1 MSYQIR
7 RISNDELNHFST
19 RQEDHF
25 FDRKSAQIRP
35 AKLSQT
41 FSSLANA
48 DGGEIFVGL
57 EDDGTFKGFAS
68 IEDANPTINVAAD
81 VLSQRYYRV
90 EFVTT
95 DDQNRYGALFTIERH
110 PALITSSAGEVYQRH
125 GAHNRRLQGD
135 DLETLKRSKGE
146 VRYELTS
153 TSATLDELENSTTMI
168 SFMIDGK
175 AFAEPRDFLHKQ
187 LLVQDG
193 QCTIAGTLLFSDL
206 PQAHLPTSA
215 VKVYRYKTSGTESRD
230 QLAGVPETIEGPL
243 TQLIADTKERVAQV
257 VAQIPRLQGD
267 GFEVMNYP
275 TTTLHEILTNAML
288 HRDYGISDYVHVR
301 IFDNRIEVDSPGR
314 LHGHVTVSNILNE
327 RSARNPQI
335 QRIINKFPDAPNQD
349 IGEGLNSAFDAME
362 NLRLRLPIIEELT
375 DRVRVTIS
383 HEPLASPQK
392 AIMDAA
398 IKTGSINNSEA
409 QGVTKIQQERT
420 IRRHFEELVD
430 SQQLRREGIGRGTRH
445 FPTEQAIRQ
454 AKEEKSS

>member
-153 TSATLDELENSTTMI
+153 TSATLDE
-168 SFMIDGK
+168 
-175 AFAEPRDFLHKQ
+175 PRELDNHD
-187 LLVQDG
+187 LVYD
-193 QCTIAGTLLFSDL
+193 
-206 PQAHLPTSA
+206 
-215 VKVYRYKTSGTESRD
+215 
-230 QLAGVPETIEGPL
+230 
-243 TQLIADTKERVAQV
+243 
-257 VAQIPRLQGD
+257 
-267 GFEVMNYP
+267 
-275 TTTLHEILTNAML
+275 
-288 HRDYGISDYVHVR
+288 
-301 IFDNRIEVDSPGR
+301 
-314 LHGHVTVSNILNE
+314 
-327 RSARNPQI
+327 
-335 QRIINKFPDAPNQD
+335 
-349 IGEGLNSAFDAME
+349 
-362 NLRLRLPIIEELT
+362 
-375 DRVRVTIS
+375 
-383 HEPLASPQK
+383 
-392 AIMDAA
+392 
-398 IKTGSINNSEA
+398 
-409 QGVTKIQQERT
+409 
-420 IRRHFEELVD
+420 
-430 SQQLRREGIGRGTRH
+430 
-445 FPTEQAIRQ
+445 
-454 AKEEKSS
+454 